1 MLKRIFSLT
10 AIEYT
15 FLITG
20 SLSLAIL
27 YFEPNNAEFLQGII
41 WNIAFG
47 MTIGNYA
54 TSFVA
59 RLPNNIPSLTGAK
72 PYCMNCN
79 TNLSVIDL
87 FPIFSY
93 LSSGGKCRYCSYH
106 IPKKHL
112 YVELTVI
119 AAYIASYLI
128 YGFSELYF
136 IFSLFCTSVI
146 ILCAIYLTT
155 KKFEESIFLTSLLLV
170 VMYRVLIDGSIYGVF
185 VGSIIGFIIGMILSF
200 FYSLLAKNRSS
211 IPLRSYIHSRF
222 IHIVILVTL
231 WVMPKI

>member
-1 MLKRIFSLT
+1 MIRRIFNLT

-15 FLITG
+15 FLLTG
-20 SLSLAIL
+20 GLSLAIL
-27 YFEPNNAEFLQGII
+27 YFEPKYAEIMQGII
-41 WNIAFG
+41 WNIALG
-47 MTIGNYA
+47 MTMGNYA

-79 TNLSVIDL
+79 TSLLTIDL

-93 LSSGGKCRYCSYH
+93 LFSRGKCRYCAYP
-106 IPKKHL
+106 IPRKHL
-112 YVELTVI
+112 YVELATIV
-119 AAYIASYLI
+119 AYIISYLL
-128 YGFSELYF
+128 YGFSELYI
-136 IFSLFCTSVI
+136 IFSLLATSII
-146 ILCAIYLTT
+146 ILSAIYLTT
-155 KKFEESIFLTSLLLV
+155 KKFEESIFFTSLLLV

-185 VGSIIGFIIGMILSF
+185 VSSLLGFIIGIVLRL
-200 FYSLLAKNRSS
+200 FYALLVKSINS

-231 WVMPKI
+231 WAMPKL